1 MTTLFSSYFFR
12 KRLRDSILLKT
23 YLFSAFALLLSLLA
37 IALTMGGHVLTDAGT
52 PLIAAMGGF
61 SLLFSTL
68 SVHITNQLKR
78 TIDKFNTDNYSNV
91 EDFPYR
97 FAQLVLYLPLCW
109 IALMWA
115 VFVSDSRWCKLAV
128 DLITSAAMI
137 YMLCIILHP
146 QQLFTNKQEPDPAND
161 GSKDTATTDSPSE
174 IDAIGNEVLSEI
186 PKGKVNAA
194 SKYITQLGYYNLVN
208 MFRLQHAA
216 LYKEAHPAA
225 KQEEIAE
232 ESGFSSRTAYYK
244 ARKSVAAIDDK
255 IVKSVKL

>member
-1 MTTLFSSYFFR
+1 M
-12 KRLRDSILLKT
+12 
-23 YLFSAFALLLSLLA
+23 
-37 IALTMGGHVLTDAGT
+37 
-52 PLIAAMGGF
+52 
-61 SLLFSTL
+61 
-68 SVHITNQLKR
+68 
-78 TIDKFNTDNYSNV
+78 
-91 EDFPYR
+91 
-97 FAQLVLYLPLCW
+97 LYLPLCW

-174 IDAIGNEVLSEI
+174 IDAIGNEVLSIILRRYREPHLQKSEVLSEI

>member
-1 MTTLFSSYFFR
+1 MIP
-12 KRLRDSILLKT
+12 RLIIVIPCYNEQEVLPIT
-23 YLFSAFALLLSLLA
+23 APQFLA
-37 IALTMGGHVLTDAGT
+37 KI
-52 PLIAAMGGF
+52 
-61 SLLFSTL
+61 
-68 SVHITNQLKR
+68 NQLAAEGL
-78 TIDKFNTDNYSNV
+78 ISG
-91 EDFPYR
+91 
-97 FAQLVLYLPLCW
+97 
-109 IALMWA
+109 
-115 VFVSDSRWCKLAV
+115 DSRV
-128 DLITSAAMI
+128 M
-137 YMLCIILHP
+137 
-146 QQLFTNKQEPDPAND
+146 FVND

-174 IDAIGNEVLSEI
+174 IDAIGDEVLSIILRRYREPHLQKSEVLSEI

-255 IVKSVKL
+255 IVKCVKL

>member
-1 MTTLFSSYFFR
+1 
-12 KRLRDSILLKT
+12 
-23 YLFSAFALLLSLLA
+23 
-37 IALTMGGHVLTDAGT
+37 
-52 PLIAAMGGF
+52 
-61 SLLFSTL
+61 
-68 SVHITNQLKR
+68 
-78 TIDKFNTDNYSNV
+78 
-91 EDFPYR
+91 
-97 FAQLVLYLPLCW
+97 
-109 IALMWA
+109 MWA

-146 QQLFTNKQEPDPAND
+146 QQLFTNKQEPNPAND

-174 IDAIGNEVLSEI
+174 IDAIGDEVLSIILRRYREPHLQKSEVLSEI

>member
-1 MTTLFSSYFFR
+1 M
-12 KRLRDSILLKT
+12 
-23 YLFSAFALLLSLLA
+23 
-37 IALTMGGHVLTDAGT
+37 
-52 PLIAAMGGF
+52 
-61 SLLFSTL
+61 
-68 SVHITNQLKR
+68 
-78 TIDKFNTDNYSNV
+78 
-91 EDFPYR
+91 
-97 FAQLVLYLPLCW
+97 LYLPLFW

-146 QQLFTNKQEPDPAND
+146 QTAVYKQTGARPGKRRQQGHRHDRFAVGNEVLSIILRRYREPHLQK
-161 GSKDTATTDSPSE
+161 S
-174 IDAIGNEVLSEI
+174 EVLSEI

-255 IVKSVKL
+255 IVKCVKL